1 MSALKVRN
9 ALETALNGMS
19 PALATAWE
27 NHAYTPVAG
36 TPYQRVTVL
45 LAEPV
50 NAEIGRSGLYM
61 EQGFM
66 QVDLAYPLNAG
77 ANAAT
82 TRAELIRTTFY
93 RGASFTASG
102 VTVTVERTPE
112 IMPGRVDE
120 DRFVVPVR
128 IRFYAHVGG

>member
-36 TPYQRVTVL
+36 TPFQRVTVL

-128 IRFYAHVGG
+128 VRFYAHVGG